1 MCVYGCYTYSKCPHD
16 TELFEISRCE
26 FQAELIDLLAEGIDR
41 SDVRVQ
47 VQDLECEKVT
57 EIEIL
62 GETYGA
68 CDACLMDMLEERAG
82 EMAK

>member
-1 MCVYGCYTYSKCPHD
+1 MCVFGCYAYSKCQHD

-26 FQAELIDLLAEGIDR
+26 FQADLIKLLAEGIDTGDER
-41 SDVRVQ
+41 AQ
-47 VQDLECEKVT
+47 VQDLECEKIT

-68 CDACLMDMLEERAG
+68 CNACLKDMLAERAR
-82 EMAK
+82 EKAK

>member
-16 TELFEISRCE
+16 TELFKISRCE
-26 FQAELIDLLAEGIDR
+26 FQAELINLLEEGIDR
-41 SDVRVQ
+41 GDVRVQ

-68 CDACLMDMLEERAG
+68 CDTCLVDMLERAG